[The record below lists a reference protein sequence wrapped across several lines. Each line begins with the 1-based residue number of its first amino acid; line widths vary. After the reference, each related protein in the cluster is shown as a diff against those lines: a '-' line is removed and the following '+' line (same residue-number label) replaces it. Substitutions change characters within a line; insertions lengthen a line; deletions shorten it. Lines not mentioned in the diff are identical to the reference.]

1 MCRCGRAI
9 NCRGLSLYVLA
20 GRGVLAS
27 PFKDFNTLCLAGKH
41 AFMPGLSMACT
52 GQIHR
57 RYVEEMEAAEAAD
70 GRGWDVLFYGDS
82 IMEEWR

>member
-1 MCRCGRAI
+1 MHIVAEARA
-9 NCRGLSLYVLA
+9 NDGLYVLGGHA
-20 GRGVLAS
+20 VLPHNLYKCSICRAL
-27 PFKDFNTLCLAGKH
+27 NMG
-41 AFMPGLSMACT
+41 CT

-57 RYVEEMEAAEAAD
+57 RYVAEMEAAEAAD